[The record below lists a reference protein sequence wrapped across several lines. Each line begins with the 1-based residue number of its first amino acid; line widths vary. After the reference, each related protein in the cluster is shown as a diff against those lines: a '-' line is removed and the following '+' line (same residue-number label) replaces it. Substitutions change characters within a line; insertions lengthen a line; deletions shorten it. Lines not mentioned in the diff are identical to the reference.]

1 MTDRST
7 RFSFFSHCRPP
18 RSAWVFETYSHMRR
32 SLASGGATSSSWSV
46 PVGQVPRQ
54 TRHSSSDE
62 RVTGEPGIRSGCA
75 QLRQHAPSADNAAHA
90 AAEQAFD
97 SLRSRRS
104 SSSQYFGGAPSAV
117 DRSHMNKRTATVQRC
132 GCTNGWR
139 GGHQPRLNSS
149 GALMRDRMH
158 AYECHASAL
167 PNCMRPKKLSARL
180 PHVHVRDV

>member
-1 MTDRST
+1 
-7 RFSFFSHCRPP
+7 
-18 RSAWVFETYSHMRR
+18 MRR

-46 PVGQVPRQ
+46 PVGQLPRQ

-62 RVTGEPGIRSGCA
+62 RVSGDPGIRSGCIKG
-75 QLRQHAPSADNAAHA
+75 RQQAPSAANAARA
-90 AAEQAFD
+90 TAEQAVE
-97 SLRSRRS
+97 SLQSRRS

-117 DRSHMNKRTATVQRC
+117 DRSHMNERTATVQRC

-139 GGHQPRLNSS
+139 GGHQPRRNSS

-167 PNCMRPKKLSARL
+167 PTCMRPKKLSARL
-180 PHVHVRDV
+180 PHVHVRDVER